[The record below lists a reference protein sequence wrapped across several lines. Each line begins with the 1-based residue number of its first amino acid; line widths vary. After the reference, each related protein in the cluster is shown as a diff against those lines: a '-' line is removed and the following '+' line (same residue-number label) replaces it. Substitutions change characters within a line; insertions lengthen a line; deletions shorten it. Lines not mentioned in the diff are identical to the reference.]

1 MAFGKTGFGDKKSSS
16 GFGKKSSSSFGKDSE
31 NSGFGKKSSSGF
43 GSKKSSSSFGEKSS
57 SSFGSKKSSGFG
69 SEKTSTGFEKKKGF
83 GSKSSS
89 GFGNKKEKPEFSAF
103 APFGSVNKSKEI
115 RAKLGDIDMDM
126 KAIMIKLIG
135 DHRDRKS
142 SESIQDNF
150 NGVDTSKVKLDILYD
165 ETVAMCPAFS
175 IISKNGGFSTGEGFK
190 STGLFVNGKKGHDL
204 SEYSISTIGSKFQA
218 VIKCFLD
225 IEKILDGQDKPFKL
239 DANNS
244 TISVIDGTIVLTPS
258 SLLLNSLKNDIFKV
272 SH

>member
-1 MAFGKTGFGDKKSSS
+1 
-16 GFGKKSSSSFGKDSE
+16 
-31 NSGFGKKSSSGF
+31 
-43 GSKKSSSSFGEKSS
+43 
-57 SSFGSKKSSGFG
+57 
-69 SEKTSTGFEKKKGF
+69 
-83 GSKSSS
+83 
-89 GFGNKKEKPEFSAF
+89 
-103 APFGSVNKSKEI
+103 
-115 RAKLGDIDMDM
+115 
-126 KAIMIKLIG
+126 MIKLIG

-150 NGVDTSKVKLDILYD
+150 NGVDTSKIKLDILYD

-175 IISKNGGFSTGEGFK
+175 VISKNGGFSTGEGFK

-244 TISVIDGTIVLTPS
+244 TISMIDGTIVLTPS

>member
-43 GSKKSSSSFGEKSS
+43 GSKSSSG
-57 SSFGSKKSSGFG
+57 FGSKKSSGFG